1 MSALPPEA
9 DIGHSDWHVRFVPQG
24 HVRFVPQA
32 DISLLLLPATQP
44 DRIHPFDDSASS
56 PSGMVTMPR
65 IPIADRRAI

>member
-1 MSALPPEA
+1 MSALPPKA
-9 DIGHSDWHVRFVPQG
+9 DIGHSDW